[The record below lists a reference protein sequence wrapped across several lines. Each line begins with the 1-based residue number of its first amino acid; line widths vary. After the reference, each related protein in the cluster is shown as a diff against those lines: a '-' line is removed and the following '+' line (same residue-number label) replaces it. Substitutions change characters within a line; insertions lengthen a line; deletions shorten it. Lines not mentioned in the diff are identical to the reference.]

1 MFIFVLYFCIS
12 NGFKNIKMN
21 DEIEMVE
28 EFQSENINDLILE
41 RKKKN
46 AVQYFLTQ
54 SFK

>member
-1 MFIFVLYFCIS
+1 
-12 NGFKNIKMN
+12 MN

-46 AVQYFLTQ
+46 G
-54 SFK
+54 SK